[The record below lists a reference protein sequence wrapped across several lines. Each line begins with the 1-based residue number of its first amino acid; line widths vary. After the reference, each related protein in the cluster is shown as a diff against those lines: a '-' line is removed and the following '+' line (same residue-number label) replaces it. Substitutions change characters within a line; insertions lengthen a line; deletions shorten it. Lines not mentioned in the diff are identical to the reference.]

1 MLMTFFSRSL
11 YVQGLAAMQG
21 VPESE
26 LLSYYQIAGIHGRP
40 YYSWDD
46 VPQTPG
52 APLTGYCPHSESLT
66 LFYETF
72 GG

>member
-1 MLMTFFSRSL
+1 
-11 YVQGLAAMQG
+11 MQG